1 MKYIDLLST
10 LHKKTNRNYLER
22 VMDNEFPKAKA
33 SFLAKKW
40 GKEYWDG
47 DRRTGYG
54 GMHYDG
60 RWKPVA
66 KRIIDTYS
74 LTDHSHVLDVGCGKG
89 FLMHEI
95 NLLCPGIKV
104 YGLDI
109 SEYALNN
116 AKNEV
121 KDKIT
126 LGCAT
131 NLPWP
136 KNKFDLVIS
145 INTLHNLQNY
155 KLHSALKEIGR
166 VSKKNKYVCVESYRS
181 EEEKANLLFWQLTCE
196 SFCTPDEWKWWFEMT
211 GYDGDYS
218 FIYFE

>member
-1 MKYIDLLST
+1 
-10 LHKKTNRNYLER
+10 
-22 VMDNEFPKAKA
+22 
-33 SFLAKKW
+33 
-40 GKEYWDG
+40 
-47 DRRTGYG
+47 
-54 GMHYDG
+54 MHYDG

-166 VSKKNKYVCVESYRS
+166 VSRKNKYVCVESYRS